1 MKETGKYKVTNF
13 IEEHNHT
20 FHLSETVYMMRSQ
33 WKISEVYAGLIELA
47 SSSEIKPK
55 AAHELMSR
63 EASGR
68 ANFGFTELDQYS
80 YLRTRRQ
87 KNMIYGQAAC
97 LLGYFQEQLITNPS
111 FQYAVQLDNV
121 EYITN
126 IFWVDVRIIA
136 EIGAIMVENIVSLVI
151 L

>member
-1 MKETGKYKVTNF
+1 
-13 IEEHNHT
+13 
-20 FHLSETVYMMRSQ
+20 
-33 WKISEVYAGLIELA
+33 
-47 SSSEIKPK
+47 
-55 AAHELMSR
+55 
-63 EASGR
+63 
-68 ANFGFTELDQYS
+68 
-80 YLRTRRQ
+80 
-87 KNMIYGQAAC
+87 MIYGQAAC

-126 IFWVDVRIIA
+126 IFWVDARIIA